1 MTVNNNQNTQ
11 QPRKK
16 PVTIGGYPEA
26 VHDLMRAK
34 YPDYDQVMNGGNGGA
49 AGVNGGAAGVNFFGN
64 GGGATGKFEAQ
75 PVQTGAAPITDFTQ
89 MPKQEE
95 FVPQGSGNANPAFG
109 PVQTPY
115 MGDAAENTPQPQSN
129 FEGMPQPS
137 TGWNADGT
145 PRYDTLSTALSGFQM
160 PQEQQVP
167 EFEAD
172 PKKRDGGFFSWLG
185 KIMPKSR
192 PGMREGE
199 TPDEY
204 DRRITTN
211 REKFAAFADAI
222 RHMGNIINTSKG
234 APLQV
239 FNDPTAMMEQGYQNR
254 KAQRQRQAALDADA
268 AYKQAN
274 FDLDN
279 RKAQADQVYK
289 EYLMGLR
296 GEVNQLAKD
305 KFEYRK
311 GKDEAAAQYKKD
323 KDKRD
328 FEYKKERDKVK
339 DEQARQRL
347 AIQQYNA
354 THKGRGDG
362 GRSGRSGSGSGA
374 KYWFEDK
381 NGKMRYQPNKT
392 MWEQEYYR
400 EYGKL
405 PQGET
410 STSTS
415 TKTINPKTGAEVTT
429 TTRRKGASVTSQAAA
444 SQNAAR
450 NARNRP
456 KPAGK
461 SKNGYKNTKKLGL

>member
-1 MTVNNNQNTQ
+1 MVVNNNQNTQ

-16 PVTIGGYPEA
+16 PVTIGGYPDA

-34 YPDYDQVMNGGNGGA
+34 YPDYDQVMNGGNQVMQGAQQGGIPA
-49 AGVNGGAAGVNFFGN
+49 VAPQPMNMNVFQQN
-64 GGGATGKFEAQ
+64 GGATGKFEA
-75 PVQTGAAPITDFTQ
+75 
-89 MPKQEE
+89 
-95 FVPQGSGNANPAFG
+95 PA
-109 PVQTPY
+109 V
-115 MGDAAENTPQPQSN
+115 
-129 FEGMPQPS
+129 MPQPDLTPDTPAPAPEYGTDGVQFTNPAQTQQNDLS
-137 TGWNADGT
+137 SLSSALTGAGVS
-145 PRYDTLSTALSGFQM
+145 R
-160 PQEQQVP
+160 QVP

-172 PKKRDGGFFSWLG
+172 PKQRDGGFFSWLG
-185 KIMPKSR
+185 KVMPKSR

-199 TPDEY
+199 TPEEY

-211 REKFAAFADAI
+211 RENIAAFADAI

-254 KAQRQRQAALDADA
+254 KAQRQKQAALDADA

-274 FDLDN
+274 LDL
-279 RKAQADQVYK
+279 KSAAAQADKVYK

-296 GEVNQLAKD
+296 GEGNQLAKD

-311 GKDEAAAQYKKD
+311 GKDAAADQYKKD

-328 FEYKKERDKVK
+328 FEYKKGRDKVK

-354 THKGRGDG
+354 THKGRGGG

>member
-1 MTVNNNQNTQ
+1 MPVNNQNPQ
-11 QPRKK
+11 QQKK
-16 PVTIGGYPEA
+16 VAPITINGIPQA
-26 VHDLMRAK
+26 VIDMVRDKH
-34 YPDYDQVMNGGNGGA
+34 PDYDNVMGLGNQTMQGAPSGQIPAVAPQPMNMNVFQQNGG
-49 AGVNGGAAGVNFFGN
+49 V
-64 GGGATGKFEAQ
+64 TGKLEA
-75 PVQTGAAPITDFTQ
+75 PAVQTQQAQIAA
-89 MPKQEE
+89 
-95 FVPQGSGNANPAFG
+95 SS
-109 PVQTPY
+109 VQTPY
-115 MGDAAENTPQPQSN
+115 LGDAAEKTQQPQTS
-129 FEGMPQPS
+129 FEGMQQPP
-137 TGWNADGT
+137 TGWKADGT
-145 PRYDTLSTALSGFQM
+145 PSYDALSSALSGYQTA
-160 PQEQQVP
+160 QSKQVP
-167 EFEAD
+167 EFQAD
-172 PKKRDGGFFSWLG
+172 PSQRDGGFFGWLG
-185 KIMPKSR
+185 KLIPKSR

-211 REKFAAFADAI
+211 RERIAAFADAI
-222 RHMGNIINTSKG
+222 RHMGNIVNTSKG

-239 FNDPTAMMEQGYQNR
+239 FNDPTSMLEQGYQTR
-254 KAQRQRQAALDADA
+254 KAQRQKQDALDADA

-274 FDLDN
+274 LDLKSAAA
-279 RKAQADQVYK
+279 RADQAYK
-289 EYLMGLR
+289 LYLAGLR
-296 GEVNQLAKD
+296 GDNAQLAKD

-311 GKDEAAAQYKKD
+311 GKDAATAQYKQEKD
-323 KDKRD
+323 QRD
-328 FEYKKERDKVK
+328 FEYKQGRDRAK
-339 DEQARQRL
+339 DEQAMQRL

-354 THKGRGDG
+354 THKGRGGG
-362 GRSGRSGSGSGA
+362 GRSGKSGIGSGA

-456 KPAGK
+456 KPTGK

>member
-1 MTVNNNQNTQ
+1 MVVNNNQNTQ
-11 QPRKK
+11 QPRKN
-16 PVTIGGYPEA
+16 PVTIGGYPKA
-26 VHDLMRAK
+26 LHDLMSSK
-34 YPDYDQVMNGGNGGA
+34 YPDYDQVMNGGNQVMQGASQGGIPA
-49 AGVNGGAAGVNFFGN
+49 VAPKPMNMNVFQQNGGAS
-64 GGGATGKFEAQ
+64 GKFEAPSVMPQ
-75 PVQTGAAPITDFTQ
+75 TDLTPDTTAPAPEYGTNRVQFTNPAQTRQNDLSSLSSALTGAG
-89 MPKQEE
+89 
-95 FVPQGSGNANPAFG
+95 VS
-109 PVQTPY
+109 
-115 MGDAAENTPQPQSN
+115 
-129 FEGMPQPS
+129 
-137 TGWNADGT
+137 
-145 PRYDTLSTALSGFQM
+145 R
-160 PQEQQVP
+160 QVP

-172 PKKRDGGFFSWLG
+172 PKQRDGGFFSWLG

-211 REKFAAFADAI
+211 RERIAAFADAI
-222 RHMGNIINTSKG
+222 RHIGNIINTSKG

-254 KAQRQRQAALDADA
+254 KAHRQRQAALDADA

-274 FDLDN
+274 LDL
-279 RKAQADQVYK
+279 KSAAAQADKVYK

-296 GEVNQLAKD
+296 GEGNQLAKD

-311 GKDEAAAQYKKD
+311 GKDAAADQYKKD

-354 THKGRGDG
+354 THKGRGGG
-362 GRSGRSGSGSGA
+362 GRSGKSGSGSVA

-381 NGKMRYQPNKT
+381 NGKMHYQPNKT

-410 STSTS
+410 SISTS

>member
-1 MTVNNNQNTQ
+1 MAVNNNQNTQ

-16 PVTIGGYPEA
+16 PVTIGGYPDA

-34 YPDYDQVMNGGNGGA
+34 YPDYDQVMNGGNGGV
-49 AGVNGGAAGVNFFGN
+49 AGVNGGAGVNFFGN

-75 PVQTGAAPITDFTQ
+75 PVQTGAAPVTDFTQ

-95 FVPQGSGNANPAFG
+95 FVPQSNGNANPALG

-145 PRYDTLSTALSGFQM
+145 PRYDTLSTALSGFRM

-185 KIMPKSR
+185 KVIPKSR

-211 REKFAAFADAI
+211 RERIAAFADAI
-222 RHMGNIINTSKG
+222 RHIGNIVNTSKG

-268 AYKQAN
+268 NYKAANLSLKERAAEAQRAYQQLLLDQKKDYLEWRKEKDQRDFAYN
-274 FDLDN
+274 AGQDEIENQIKLWDRELKEKGFDEKKRHDLIME
-279 RKAQADQVYK
+279 A
-289 EYLMGLR
+289 
-296 GEVNQLAKD
+296 LAKLRVN
-305 KFEYRK
+305 KS
-311 GKDEAAAQYKKD
+311 GSS
-323 KDKRD
+323 
-328 FEYKKERDKVK
+328 
-339 DEQARQRL
+339 
-347 AIQQYNA
+347 
-354 THKGRGDG
+354 G
-362 GRSGRSGSGSGA
+362 GRSGRGGGSSSA
-374 KYWFEDK
+374 KYTTWDAE
-381 NGKMRYQPNKT
+381 GKPHYASNKT
-392 MWEQEYYR
+392 MYENNEAYYNGITSGNSSTSSSKEVLHKDGSTTKTTNRQSGSSVAQRAGTLRRQR
-400 EYGKL
+400 EEARKRASKSGGKSSGGKL
-405 PQGET
+405 G
-410 STSTS
+410 
-415 TKTINPKTGAEVTT
+415 
-429 TTRRKGASVTSQAAA
+429 
-444 SQNAAR
+444 
-450 NARNRP
+450 
-456 KPAGK
+456 GK
-461 SKNGYKNTKKLGL
+461 KYH